1 MLWRGDYEGL
11 WGLSGGSTIPAIPIG
26 LELNGGVGPIT
37 VLPIQILP
45 TIPLN
50 IHQTFSLGPLV
61 VPDIVIPAFGGGT
74 AIPISV
80 GPITI
85 SPITLFP
92 AQNFNTTFPVGP
104 FFGLGVVN
112 ISGIEIKDLAGNVTL
127 QLGNLNI
134 DTRINQSF
142 PVTVNWSTPAVTIF
156 PNGISIPNNPLALLA
171 SASIGT
177 LGFTIPGF
185 TIPAAPLPLTIDIDG
200 QIDGFSTP
208 PITIDRI
215 PLNLGASVTVGPI
228 LINGVNIPA
237 TPGFGNT
244 TTAPSSGFFNSGDGG
259 VSGFGN
265 FGAGSSGWWN
275 QAQTEVAGAGSGFA
289 NFGSLGSGVLNFGS
303 GVSGLYNT
311 GGLPPGT
318 PAVVS
323 GIGNVGEQLSGLSS
337 AGTALNQSLIINL
350 GLADVGSVNVGFG
363 NVGDFNLGAANIGD
377 LNVGLGNVG
386 GGNVGSFISGNFN
399 NGVLWVGD
407 YQGLFGVSAGSSI
420 PAIPIGL
427 VLNGDI
433 GPITIQPIP
442 ILPTIPLSIHQTV
455 NLGPLV
461 VPDIVIP
468 AFGGGIGIPINIGP
482 LTITPITL
490 FAQQTFVNQLPFPTF
505 SLGKITIPQI
515 QTFDSNG
522 QLVSFIGPIVID
534 TTIPGPTNPQIDLTI
549 RWDTPPITLFPN
561 GISAPDNP
569 LGLLVSVSI
578 SNPGFTIPGF
588 SVPAQ
593 PLPLSIDIE
602 GQIDGFSTPPITIDR
617 IPLTVGG
624 GVTIGP
630 ITIQGLHIPAAPGV
644 GNTTTAPSSG

>member
-1 MLWRGDYEGL
+1 M
-11 WGLSGGSTIPAIPIG
+11 
-26 LELNGGVGPIT
+26 
-37 VLPIQILP
+37 
-45 TIPLN
+45 
-50 IHQTFSLGPLV
+50 
-61 VPDIVIPAFGGGT
+61 
-74 AIPISV
+74 
-80 GPITI
+80 
-85 SPITLFP
+85 
-92 AQNFNTTFPVGP
+92 
-104 FFGLGVVN
+104 GVVN

-323 GIGNVGEQLSGLSS
+323 GSAMLVSS
-337 AGTALNQSLIINL
+337 CRGCPRRGRHSTRAS
-350 GLADVGSVNVGFG
+350 S
-363 NVGDFNLGAANIGD
+363 
-377 LNVGLGNVG
+377 
-386 GGNVGSFISGNFN
+386 SISG
-399 NGVLWVGD
+399 W
-407 YQGLFGVSAGSSI
+407 
-420 PAIPIGL
+420 PM
-427 VLNGDI
+427 
-433 GPITIQPIP
+433 
-442 ILPTIPLSIHQTV
+442 
-455 NLGPLV
+455 
-461 VPDIVIP
+461 
-468 AFGGGIGIPINIGP
+468 
-482 LTITPITL
+482 
-490 FAQQTFVNQLPFPTF
+490 
-505 SLGKITIPQI
+505 
-515 QTFDSNG
+515 
-522 QLVSFIGPIVID
+522 
-534 TTIPGPTNPQIDLTI
+534 
-549 RWDTPPITLFPN
+549 W
-561 GISAPDNP
+561 
-569 LGLLVSVSI
+569 
-578 SNPGFTIPGF
+578 
-588 SVPAQ
+588 
-593 PLPLSIDIE
+593 
-602 GQIDGFSTPPITIDR
+602 
-617 IPLTVGG
+617 
-624 GVTIGP
+624 
-630 ITIQGLHIPAAPGV
+630 AA
-644 GNTTTAPSSG
+644 

>member
-1 MLWRGDYEGL
+1 MNFPVLPPEINSVLMYSGAGSSPLLAAAAAWDGLAEELGSAAVSFGQVTSGLTAGVLNTGNTNTGVANSGNVNTGAFISGNFSNGVLWRGDYEGL

-177 LGFTIPGF
+177 PGFTIPGF

-259 VSGFGN
+259 VSG
-265 FGAGSSGWWN
+265 
-275 QAQTEVAGAGSGFA
+275 
-289 NFGSLGSGVLNFGS
+289 
-303 GVSGLYNT
+303 
-311 GGLPPGT
+311 
-318 PAVVS
+318 
-323 GIGNVGEQLSGLSS
+323 
-337 AGTALNQSLIINL
+337 
-350 GLADVGSVNVGFG
+350 
-363 NVGDFNLGAANIGD
+363 
-377 LNVGLGNVG
+377 
-386 GGNVGSFISGNFN
+386 
-399 NGVLWVGD
+399 
-407 YQGLFGVSAGSSI
+407 
-420 PAIPIGL
+420 
-427 VLNGDI
+427 
-433 GPITIQPIP
+433 
-442 ILPTIPLSIHQTV
+442 
-455 NLGPLV
+455 
-461 VPDIVIP
+461 
-468 AFGGGIGIPINIGP
+468 
-482 LTITPITL
+482 
-490 FAQQTFVNQLPFPTF
+490 
-505 SLGKITIPQI
+505 
-515 QTFDSNG
+515 
-522 QLVSFIGPIVID
+522 
-534 TTIPGPTNPQIDLTI
+534 
-549 RWDTPPITLFPN
+549 
-561 GISAPDNP
+561 
-569 LGLLVSVSI
+569 
-578 SNPGFTIPGF
+578 
-588 SVPAQ
+588 
-593 PLPLSIDIE
+593 
-602 GQIDGFSTPPITIDR
+602 
-617 IPLTVGG
+617 
-624 GVTIGP
+624 
-630 ITIQGLHIPAAPGV
+630 
-644 GNTTTAPSSG
+644 